1 MLRLTT
7 NMDIKRKYF
16 LEYYAFKKKAHQA
29 GSTPCL
35 MRLFLH
41 IHAVL
46 QRQGCEGMLEI
57 VEADVFR
64 TDVLE
69 DLLMG
74 VPEGVRIEYPAR
86 LG

>member
-1 MLRLTT
+1 MTT

-46 QRQGCEGMLEI
+46 QGGDGEGMPQI
-57 VEADVFR
+57 MKADVGR
-64 TDVLE
+64 
-69 DLLMG
+69 
-74 VPEGVRIEYPAR
+74 
-86 LG
+86 